1 MFPQHSA
8 GGVATIATSH
18 KRFVLFSLM
27 KDFEPWP
34 GGHLVTPQLLDRVQ
48 PVPDGDVGEPHHV
61 EDGGGAE
68 SGRAL
73 V

>member
-1 MFPQHSA
+1 
-8 GGVATIATSH
+8 
-18 KRFVLFSLM
+18 M